1 MSSCWDQSELGEEI
15 GMLIATKP
23 QKPVSKVVGTWDG
36 VASGRVASSLVA
48 VRRSYGLV
56 WLPAAWRHRTCWLR
70 ILQYSRELCEMS
82 GSHQLASPTVFSGQL
97 AGLIGI

>member
-56 WLPAAWRHRTCWLR
+56 RLVRLREAW
-70 ILQYSRELCEMS
+70 
-82 GSHQLASPTVFSGQL
+82 QLHA
-97 AGLIGI
+97 

>member
-1 MSSCWDQSELGEEI
+1 MSSCWDHSELGEEI

-36 VASGRVASSLVA
+36 VASGRVVSSLVA

-56 WLPAAWRHRTCWLR
+56 RLVRLPASYVLAPHTT
-70 ILQYSRELCEMS
+70 RELCEMS
-82 GSHQLASPTVFSGQL
+82 ASHQFSLSNGFLRASWLG
-97 AGLIGI
+97 